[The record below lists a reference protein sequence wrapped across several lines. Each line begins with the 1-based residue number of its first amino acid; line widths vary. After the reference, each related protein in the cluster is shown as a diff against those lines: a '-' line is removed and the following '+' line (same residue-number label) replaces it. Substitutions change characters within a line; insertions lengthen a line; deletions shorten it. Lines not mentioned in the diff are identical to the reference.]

1 VTEKSR
7 SVRAT
12 FLSRPM
18 LQSIGTRMCLLPAG
32 LFSHTQQERSHS
44 RWAHARRL
52 RAGMGRFSAPWR
64 ASVVQGE
71 RIEAVEVAQALSEGY
86 VGFAGYG
93 ALRRDDARKLA

>member
-1 VTEKSR
+1 
-7 SVRAT
+7 
-12 FLSRPM
+12 
-18 LQSIGTRMCLLPAG
+18 
-32 LFSHTQQERSHS
+32 
-44 RWAHARRL
+44 
-52 RAGMGRFSAPWR
+52 MGRFSAPWR